1 MAPDYQSLGLA
12 LSQQQTGL
20 VLEVVGSLDSTNS
33 ELMRR
38 ARAGIGQPTLLV
50 AQHQTAGR
58 GRLGRQWLSQEHHT
72 GSDGRRAAGESLT
85 FSLVLPLTV
94 ADWSGLS
101 LAVGLS
107 LASSLHPDLRLKWP
121 NDIWLEQRKLA
132 GILIETVAIGSARLA
147 IVGVGINLGPRG
159 ASGLARAPA
168 WLQEVLPQIDA
179 PTTLLRLVPE
189 LLRTLQEFESLG
201 FAPFRAGFAQRDAL
215 FGASVSL
222 SDGTLGSAEGVD
234 ARGALLLRTAQG
246 LRAISSDEVSL
257 RAPSTGA
264 KAA

>member
-1 MAPDYQSLGLA
+1 MAADYQSLGLA

-20 VLEVVGSLDSTNS
+20 VLEVVDSLDSTNS

-72 GSDGRRAAGESLT
+72 GSEGSGAAGESLT

-159 ASGLARAPA
+159 ARDWPGRLPGCKRCCRRSMRPPPCCAWCPGCCARCKNSSPLALHHSGPGLHSAMRC
-168 WLQEVLPQIDA
+168 
-179 PTTLLRLVPE
+179 LVP
-189 LLRTLQEFESLG
+189 Q
-201 FAPFRAGFAQRDAL
+201 
-215 FGASVSL
+215 
-222 SDGTLGSAEGVD
+222 SA
-234 ARGALLLRTAQG
+234 
-246 LRAISSDEVSL
+246 
-257 RAPSTGA
+257 
-264 KAA
+264 